1 MDRVPQSQSGLRMT
15 DTGFIW
21 EKSVQSETRWIAVAG
36 YGAIA
41 VLVGC
46 FGYWAAT
53 APISGA
59 AVAPG
64 TIAAA
69 GRNILIQHLEGGIIK
84 DILTEEGDHV
94 QVGQE
99 LIVLDSTAAKTQVNR
114 LNKQFISLSATM
126 QRLAAERDG
135 MKSLRFDGGIE
146 TGLGDATLIHL
157 VSEQKKEFDARFAR
171 FRSEQGILHQR
182 VSTLQETLIGVGAQ
196 ERAIA
201 SQLLIVEDELRRKKS
216 LVDQGLTNRFEY
228 SQIQRNQA
236 DLVGQAG
243 SIASQLASTRS
254 QIIEAMEQIE
264 RGKSQRVEQAV
275 SELSDTRT
283 SLADVEE
290 QFFAAKEILR
300 RTTVLSP
307 ADGIVVSAV
316 YNSKGSVIA
325 PGEKLM
331 EILPTS
337 SQVIVEAR
345 LSPQDID
352 AVHVGQVARLRLSAL
367 NTRLT
372 PEVEGTVTGVSADRL
387 IDETTKQP
395 YYRARLK
402 ITNDLP
408 HNVTAEQLYPGMP
421 VEALINTG
429 DRTFFEYLVRPIL
442 DSFQRA
448 FVEE

>member
-1 MDRVPQSQSGLRMT
+1 MT

-21 EKSVQSETRWIAVAG
+21 EKSIRSDTRWIALAG

-41 VLVGC
+41 VLVGS

-84 DILTEEGDHV
+84 DILIEEGDHV
-94 QVGQE
+94 LIGQE

-114 LNKQFISLSATM
+114 LNKQFVSLSATA

-135 MKSLRFDGGIE
+135 LNTLHFKDSFQNGSN
-146 TGLGDATLIHL
+146 DAALAHL
-157 VSEQKKEFDARFAR
+157 VTEQKKEFDARLAR
-171 FRSEQGILHQR
+171 FSSEQDILHQR
-182 VSTLQETLIGVGAQ
+182 VSTLQETLIGLGAQ
-196 ERAIA
+196 EKAIEN
-201 SQLLIVEDELRRKKS
+201 QLVIVDDELKRKKS
-216 LVDQGLTNRFEY
+216 LVDRGLTNRFEY

-236 DLVGQAG
+236 DLIGQTG

-254 QIIEAMEQIE
+254 QIIEAKEQIE

-275 SELSDTRT
+275 SELSDTRA

-290 QFFAAKEILR
+290 QFFAAKEILQ

-345 LSPQDID
+345 LAPRDID
-352 AVHVGQVARLRLSAL
+352 AVHAGQVARLRLSAL

-372 PEVEGTVTGVSADRL
+372 PEVEATVTGVSADRL
-387 IDETTKQP
+387 VDETTKQP

-408 HNVTAEQLYPGMP
+408 QNVTVEQLYPGMP
-421 VEALINTG
+421 VEAMINTG
-429 DRTFFEYLVRPIL
+429 DRTFFEYLARPIL